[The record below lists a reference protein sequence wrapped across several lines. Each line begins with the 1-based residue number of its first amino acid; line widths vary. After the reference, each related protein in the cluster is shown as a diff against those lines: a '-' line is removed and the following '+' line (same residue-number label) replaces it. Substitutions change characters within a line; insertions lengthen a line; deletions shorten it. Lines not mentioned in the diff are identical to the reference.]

1 MVATAHITAATQI
14 NTYICQVVP
23 ISTLS
28 SAWFLGLTQVFPPPK
43 RRLDLFGHFCRVCRD
58 TYSHSMPLCLSLAKG
73 CVCLC
78 MRAVLNM
85 SYFLFMF
92 TCVSEILYL
101 LWLHWQ
107 ETVDDDFD
115 VTSAMAN
122 RMSLFYAH
130 ATPMLNVLSD
140 TTSRFVSEVSVSV
153 PLL

>member
-28 SAWFLGLTQVFPPPK
+28 STWFLGLTQVFPPPK

-58 TYSHSMPLCLSLAKG
+58 TYSHSMRLCLSLAKG

-85 SYFLFMF
+85 SYFLFM
-92 TCVSEILYL
+92 L
-101 LWLHWQ
+101 LALVKFCISCGYTDRKLW
-107 ETVDDDFD
+107 TM
-115 VTSAMAN
+115 TSTLQVRWPIECHCSMHT
-122 RMSLFYAH
+122 R
-130 ATPMLNVLSD
+130 
-140 TTSRFVSEVSVSV
+140 RRC
-153 PLL
+153 